1 MVHLTTALDASSGVP
16 LYEQLY
22 RSLAG
27 EMRSGTLAAGT
38 RMPGKR
44 RLAAE
49 LSVSVNTV
57 DAAYQMLAAEG
68 YLESRE
74 RSGFYVQE
82 YLALPSRPAGGT
94 EQPAPPKPEPPVL
107 PVRYD
112 LSTRGVDPELF
123 PFRTWARLQKEE
135 SAVQQV
141 LDSPAAAKGLDD
153 SYQPVPD
160 VRDDPAYFAR
170 LYDQYATDVLR
181 VCYFYLSD
189 REKAEDVCQ
198 DVFVRLMTTHPLL
211 QPGREKSWLLKVA
224 LNRCRDLWR
233 GAWLKRVILGGPT
246 FELIPAPDEFSRRDD
261 QQAMMAAINQLPAT
275 FKEVILLHYYQGM
288 NIAEIAQMLELPEG
302 TISSRLSRGRKKL
315 ESILL
320 KGGDAR

>member
-1 MVHLTTALDASSGVP
+1 MS
-16 LYEQLY
+16 
-22 RSLAG
+22 
-27 EMRSGTLAAGT
+27 
-38 RMPGKR
+38 
-44 RLAAE
+44 
-49 LSVSVNTV
+49 
-57 DAAYQMLAAEG
+57 
-68 YLESRE
+68 
-74 RSGFYVQE
+74 
-82 YLALPSRPAGGT
+82 
-94 EQPAPPKPEPPVL
+94 EPT
-107 PVRYD
+107 
-112 LSTRGVDPELF
+112 SKH
-123 PFRTWARLQKEE
+123 KEE
-135 SAVQQV
+135 SAVQQA

-181 VCYFYLSD
+181 VCYFDLSD

-198 DVFVRLMTTHPLL
+198 DVFVRLMTTHPVL

>member
-1 MVHLTTALDASSGVP
+1 MS
-16 LYEQLY
+16 
-22 RSLAG
+22 
-27 EMRSGTLAAGT
+27 
-38 RMPGKR
+38 
-44 RLAAE
+44 
-49 LSVSVNTV
+49 
-57 DAAYQMLAAEG
+57 
-68 YLESRE
+68 
-74 RSGFYVQE
+74 
-82 YLALPSRPAGGT
+82 
-94 EQPAPPKPEPPVL
+94 EPT
-107 PVRYD
+107 
-112 LSTRGVDPELF
+112 SKH
-123 PFRTWARLQKEE
+123 KEE
-135 SAVQQV
+135 SAVQQA

-198 DVFVRLMTTHPLL
+198 AVFVRLMTTHPLL

>member
-1 MVHLTTALDASSGVP
+1 MS
-16 LYEQLY
+16 
-22 RSLAG
+22 
-27 EMRSGTLAAGT
+27 
-38 RMPGKR
+38 
-44 RLAAE
+44 
-49 LSVSVNTV
+49 
-57 DAAYQMLAAEG
+57 
-68 YLESRE
+68 
-74 RSGFYVQE
+74 
-82 YLALPSRPAGGT
+82 
-94 EQPAPPKPEPPVL
+94 EPT
-107 PVRYD
+107 
-112 LSTRGVDPELF
+112 SKH
-123 PFRTWARLQKEE
+123 KEE
-135 SAVQQV
+135 SAVQQA

-160 VRDDPAYFAR
+160 VRDEPAYFAR

>member
-1 MVHLTTALDASSGVP
+1 MMS
-16 LYEQLY
+16 
-22 RSLAG
+22 
-27 EMRSGTLAAGT
+27 
-38 RMPGKR
+38 
-44 RLAAE
+44 
-49 LSVSVNTV
+49 
-57 DAAYQMLAAEG
+57 
-68 YLESRE
+68 
-74 RSGFYVQE
+74 
-82 YLALPSRPAGGT
+82 
-94 EQPAPPKPEPPVL
+94 EPT
-107 PVRYD
+107 
-112 LSTRGVDPELF
+112 SKH
-123 PFRTWARLQKEE
+123 KEE
-135 SAVQQV
+135 SAVQQA

-160 VRDDPAYFAR
+160 VRDDPVYFAR

>member
-1 MVHLTTALDASSGVP
+1 MS
-16 LYEQLY
+16 
-22 RSLAG
+22 
-27 EMRSGTLAAGT
+27 
-38 RMPGKR
+38 
-44 RLAAE
+44 
-49 LSVSVNTV
+49 
-57 DAAYQMLAAEG
+57 
-68 YLESRE
+68 
-74 RSGFYVQE
+74 
-82 YLALPSRPAGGT
+82 
-94 EQPAPPKPEPPVL
+94 EPT
-107 PVRYD
+107 
-112 LSTRGVDPELF
+112 SKH
-123 PFRTWARLQKEE
+123 KEE
-135 SAVQQV
+135 SAVQQA

-170 LYDQYATDVLR
+170 LYEQYATDVLR

-198 DVFVRLMTTHPLL
+198 DVFVRLMTTHPVL

-302 TISSRLSRGRKKL
+302 TISSRLNRGRKKL

>member
-1 MVHLTTALDASSGVP
+1 MS
-16 LYEQLY
+16 
-22 RSLAG
+22 
-27 EMRSGTLAAGT
+27 
-38 RMPGKR
+38 
-44 RLAAE
+44 
-49 LSVSVNTV
+49 
-57 DAAYQMLAAEG
+57 
-68 YLESRE
+68 
-74 RSGFYVQE
+74 
-82 YLALPSRPAGGT
+82 
-94 EQPAPPKPEPPVL
+94 EPT
-107 PVRYD
+107 
-112 LSTRGVDPELF
+112 SKH
-123 PFRTWARLQKEE
+123 KEE
-135 SAVQQV
+135 SAVQQA

-198 DVFVRLMTTHPLL
+198 DVFVRLMTTHPVL

>member
-1 MVHLTTALDASSGVP
+1 MS
-16 LYEQLY
+16 
-22 RSLAG
+22 
-27 EMRSGTLAAGT
+27 
-38 RMPGKR
+38 
-44 RLAAE
+44 
-49 LSVSVNTV
+49 
-57 DAAYQMLAAEG
+57 
-68 YLESRE
+68 
-74 RSGFYVQE
+74 
-82 YLALPSRPAGGT
+82 
-94 EQPAPPKPEPPVL
+94 EPT
-107 PVRYD
+107 
-112 LSTRGVDPELF
+112 SKH
-123 PFRTWARLQKEE
+123 KEE
-135 SAVQQV
+135 SAVQQA

-288 NIAEIAQMLELPEG
+288 NIDEIAQMLELPEG